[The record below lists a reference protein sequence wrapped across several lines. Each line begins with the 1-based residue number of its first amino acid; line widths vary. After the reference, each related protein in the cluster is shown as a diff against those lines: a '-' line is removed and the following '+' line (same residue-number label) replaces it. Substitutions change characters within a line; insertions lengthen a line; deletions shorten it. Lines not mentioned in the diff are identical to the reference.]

1 MDDVSAQPFEP
12 HDLDDPDEAAELAE
26 GLASMADWQRRE
38 AAGET
43 RYVPLDEVR
52 RMLGLTS

>member
-1 MDDVSAQPFEP
+1 MLIAGALVAALGAPLAQ
-12 HDLDDPDEAAELAE
+12 AAGPGE
-26 GLASMADWQRRE
+26 QRRE